1 MALFHVCLLQLE
13 VLKLDSY
20 RVRTGMSKLPPKSDA
35 MFFIKWESPEK
46 LRRHICNASR
56 LIISS
61 TGIHMITARKKEI
74 SVPEIMNHGTRD
86 GFMRYELL
94 KLQNQPLFFGRGQW

>member
-1 MALFHVCLLQLE
+1 
-13 VLKLDSY
+13 
-20 RVRTGMSKLPPKSDA
+20 
-35 MFFIKWESPEK
+35 
-46 LRRHICNASR
+46 
-56 LIISS
+56 
-61 TGIHMITARKKEI
+61 MITARKKEI